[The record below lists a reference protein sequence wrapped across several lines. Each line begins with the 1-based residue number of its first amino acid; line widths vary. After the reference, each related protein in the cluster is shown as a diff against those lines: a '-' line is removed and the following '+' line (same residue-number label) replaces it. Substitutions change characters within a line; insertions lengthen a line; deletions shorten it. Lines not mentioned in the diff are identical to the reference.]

1 MDENDHTEENES
13 LADSVTASAG
23 DHDDV
28 ARMLASKREPFHVE
42 VGLAVEVTPA
52 SSSTFENET
61 NCGESFQK
69 CANVK
74 GDVGKV
80 TTPQVSNETDD
91 CGKSP
96 AGLADK
102 VPGLEIK
109 SGEMEMQ
116 QQQQEE

>member
-42 VGLAVEVTPA
+42 VGSAVEVTPA

-61 NCGESFQK
+61 NYGESSQK
-69 CANVK
+69 CVNIK
-74 GDVGKV
+74 GAVEEI
-80 TTPQVSNETDD
+80 TTPQILD
-91 CGKSP
+91 
-96 AGLADK
+96 
-102 VPGLEIK
+102 
-109 SGEMEMQ
+109 
-116 QQQQEE
+116 